1 MAYQVTIDPT
11 PRYLYVRVT
20 GDNSRETVLGYLSDV
35 RQACLAHRMASVLIE
50 ENLSGPSLDLLDVF
64 RVVSSRAESESVAL
78 RIAYVDVNPAHPRDR
93 MQFAETVAVNRGIQV
108 RVFERV
114 ADAAAWL

>member
-1 MAYQVTIDPT
+1 MAYRVTIEPT
-11 PRYLYVRVT
+11 PRYLHVRVT
-20 GDNSRETVLGYLSDV
+20 GDNSRESVLGYLSEV
-35 RQACLAHRMASVLIE
+35 RQACLDHHTTNVLIE
-50 ENLSGPSLDLLDVF
+50 EDLSGPSLDLLDVF

-78 RIAYVDVNPAHPRDR
+78 RIAFVDKNPAHAPDR
-93 MQFAETVAVNRGIQV
+93 MKFAETVAVNRGIQV